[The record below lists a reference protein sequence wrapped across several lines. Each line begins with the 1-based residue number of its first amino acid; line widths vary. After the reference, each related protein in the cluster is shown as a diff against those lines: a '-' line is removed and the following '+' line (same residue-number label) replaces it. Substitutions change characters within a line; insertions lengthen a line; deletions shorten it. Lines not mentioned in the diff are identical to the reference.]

1 VNIVC
6 SKLYFLSRL
15 EKEPIENP
23 LTRILVRGYGICQIH
38 HRGMLLSRVMGI
50 VRLRFIFDLL
60 MISIVA
66 VIGITIGL

>member
-1 VNIVC
+1 MGMKVGPRMTDASQSN
-6 SKLYFLSRL
+6 RG
-15 EKEPIENP
+15 
-23 LTRILVRGYGICQIH
+23 TRGHHTPYGICQIH

>member
-1 VNIVC
+1 MVLQI
-6 SKLYFLSRL
+6 
-15 EKEPIENP
+15 
-23 LTRILVRGYGICQIH
+23 GYGICQIH
-38 HRGMLLSRVMGI
+38 HRGMLLSRAMGI

>member
-1 VNIVC
+1 MKHIPNHPQ
-6 SKLYFLSRL
+6 KKPGLSMKSIGGAGL
-15 EKEPIENP
+15 EWFP
-23 LTRILVRGYGICQIH
+23 YGICQIH

>member
-1 VNIVC
+1 MRHNG
-6 SKLYFLSRL
+6 L
-15 EKEPIENP
+15 
-23 LTRILVRGYGICQIH
+23 GICRIP

>member
-1 VNIVC
+1 
-6 SKLYFLSRL
+6 
-15 EKEPIENP
+15 
-23 LTRILVRGYGICQIH
+23 
-38 HRGMLLSRVMGI
+38 MGI